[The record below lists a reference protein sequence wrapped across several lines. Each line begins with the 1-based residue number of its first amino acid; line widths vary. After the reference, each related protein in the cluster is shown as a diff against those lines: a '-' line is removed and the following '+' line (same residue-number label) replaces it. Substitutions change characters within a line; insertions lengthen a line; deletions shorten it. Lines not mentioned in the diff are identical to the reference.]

1 MTKVDPPCSA
11 QPMLAGVQAYQP
23 QVADRSEWHPVR
35 GLQMH
40 VRRWRT
46 DGADPAPLVM
56 LHGWMDCSA
65 SYQFIVDHLHGAWE
79 LFAPDWRGFGLSDRT
94 PADTYWFP
102 DYLGDLDQLLDRIAP
117 GQPVNLLA
125 HSMGGNIAM
134 MYAGVRP
141 ERVRRVINLEGLG
154 LRAIRPAQAPR
165 RYQRWLDELRRDTP
179 RSGRPYPS
187 LAAVAERL
195 MQSNPRLDGSRALF
209 LAAHWSRLRED
220 GQREMLGD
228 PVHKLVNPVL
238 YRVPE
243 VLACWRSVKADVLW
257 VMAAEQPPGQWFME
271 NGALERRL
279 RAIRSLRRVAV
290 ADAGHMLHHDQPGRI
305 ASLIEEFLR

>member
-1 MTKVDPPCSA
+1 MTDSDSPRPA
-11 QPMLAGVQAYQP
+11 QPTLADIQAYQP
-23 QVADRSEWHPVR
+23 RIADRSDWHLVR
-35 GLQMH
+35 GQQMH

-46 DGADPAPLVM
+46 EGADPVPLVM

-65 SYQFIVDHLHGAWE
+65 SYQFIVDQLRGAWD
-79 LFAPDWRGFGLSDRT
+79 LFAPDWRGFGLSERT
-94 PADTYWFP
+94 SADTYWFP

-117 GQPVNLLA
+117 DKPVDLLA

-154 LRAIRPAQAPR
+154 LRATRPSQAPR

-187 LAAVAERL
+187 LEAVAQRL
-195 MQSNPRLDGSRALF
+195 MQSNPRLDAARALF
-209 LAAHWSRLRED
+209 LAAHWSRLRGD
-220 GQREMLGD
+220 GEREMLGD

-271 NGALERRL
+271 GGALDRRL
-279 RAIRSLRRVAV
+279 RAIRSLRRVEV

-305 ASLIEEFLR
+305 AALIEEFLN

>member
-11 QPMLAGVQAYQP
+11 QPTLAGVQAYQP

-154 LRAIRPAQAPR
+154 LRATRPAQAPR

-195 MQSNPRLDGSRALF
+195 MQSGSMDRVRSSWPRTGRGCARMASARCSATRCTSWSIRCFTACPRCWLAGAVSRQMCC
-209 LAAHWSRLRED
+209 
-220 GQREMLGD
+220 G
-228 PVHKLVNPVL
+228 
-238 YRVPE
+238 
-243 VLACWRSVKADVLW
+243 
-257 VMAAEQPPGQWFME
+257 
-271 NGALERRL
+271 
-279 RAIRSLRRVAV
+279 
-290 ADAGHMLHHDQPGRI
+290 
-305 ASLIEEFLR
+305 